1 LFEESEKDPKSKMY
15 IYYQLVVV
23 VNKIIY
29 LYIQQLNIERKEK
42 KSSSKVGM
50 IKLFLN
56 KI

>member
-1 LFEESEKDPKSKMY
+1 LFEESEKDQNPKC